1 MDGERGASELLVYLV
16 YSLLNFRPNRH
27 VLSLPYESMNSMVM
41 LLPTCADPCY
51 RACDPVP
58 PAFQL
63 QGAVCQLLTASF
75 S

>member
-1 MDGERGASELLVYLV
+1 MDGERGVSELLVYLV

-27 VLSLPYESMNSMVM
+27 VLSLHHESMNSMVM